1 MKHEN
6 WCDLLPFFHSVT
18 EQIGCNDEKG
28 LTTSLEKRSHW
39 IKKLTWLAL
48 CFNSES
54 RQI

>member
-1 MKHEN
+1 MREKN
-6 WCDLLPFFHSVT
+6 QCDLLPFFLSVT
-18 EQIGCNDEKG
+18 EQIGHDDEKG
-28 LTTSLEKRSHW
+28 LTTSLEKRGRL